1 MELLLTPFPA
11 LHGREKRHCRMGT
24 TMVKLDMTRAH
35 SLFIVP
41 VIVPLLA
48 AGLLL
53 LPHGAGAQIVVSG
66 PATPTARLLTSWFTR
81 HIPARFEAR
90 GRFEVHPLHDGAMEA
105 YLRGSDDTGSD
116 QNQSSHA
123 GDGEIDGVFEDNPAR
138 ITLRVPASGQPDLYT
153 FAHEY
158 GHYVWFNL
166 LSRDDKNRYESIYK
180 KQKALHHLVTRYA
193 QTDVEE
199 GFAEAFSFYANEPP
213 LLLHRDALSYQFLSQ
228 WPATPP
234 AS

>member
-1 MELLLTPFPA
+1 
-11 LHGREKRHCRMGT
+11 
-24 TMVKLDMTRAH
+24 MVKLGMTRARL
-35 SLFIVP
+35 LFL
-41 VIVPLLA
+41 VPLLA

-53 LPHGAGAQIVVSG
+53 APRGAGAQIVVTG
-66 PATPTARLLTSWFTR
+66 PATLTARSLTSWFAH

-90 GRFEVHPLHDGAMEA
+90 GRFEVHPLNDGEMEA
-105 YLRGSDDTGSD
+105 YLRDGDADSD
-116 QNQSSHA
+116 QDQSSHA

-138 ITLRVPASGQPDLYT
+138 ITLRIPASGQPDLYT

-158 GHYVWFNL
+158 GHYIWFNL
-166 LSRDDKNRYESIYK
+166 LSRDDKKRYEGIYK

-213 LLLHRDALSYQFLSQ
+213 LLLRRDALSYQFLSQ
-228 WPATPP
+228 WPAPP
-234 AS
+234 AP

>member
-1 MELLLTPFPA
+1 
-11 LHGREKRHCRMGT
+11 
-24 TMVKLDMTRAH
+24 MVKLGMTRARL
-35 SLFIVP
+35 LFL
-41 VIVPLLA
+41 VPLLA

-53 LPHGAGAQIVVSG
+53 APRGAGAQIVVTG
-66 PATPTARLLTSWFTR
+66 PATLTARSLTSWFAH

-90 GRFEVHPLHDGAMEA
+90 GRFEVHPLNDGEMEA
-105 YLRGSDDTGSD
+105 YLRDGDSDSD
-116 QNQSSHA
+116 QDQSSHA

-138 ITLRVPASGQPDLYT
+138 ITLRIPASGQPDLYT

-158 GHYVWFNL
+158 GHYIWFNL
-166 LSRDDKNRYESIYK
+166 LSRDDKKRYEGIYK

-213 LLLHRDALSYQFLSQ
+213 LLLRRDALSYQFLSQ
-228 WPATPP
+228 WPAPP
-234 AS
+234 AP

>member
-1 MELLLTPFPA
+1 M
-11 LHGREKRHCRMGT
+11 
-24 TMVKLDMTRAH
+24 TMVKSSMKRAR
-35 SLFIVP
+35 LLLL
-41 VIVPLLA
+41 VPLLA

-53 LPHGAGAQIVVSG
+53 SPHGAGAQIVVTG
-66 PATPTARLLTSWFTR
+66 PVTPTARSLTSWFAR

-90 GRFEVHPLHDGAMEA
+90 GRFEVHALSDDEMDA
-105 YLRGSDDTGSD
+105 YLRSGDADADQD
-116 QNQSSHA
+116 QNSHA
-123 GDGEIDGVFEDNPAR
+123 DDGEIDGVFEDHPAR
-138 ITLRVPASGQPDLYT
+138 ITLRIPASGQPDLYT

-158 GHYVWFNL
+158 GHYVWFTL
-166 LSRDDKNRYESIYK
+166 LSRNDKKRYASIYK

-228 WPATPP
+228 WSAP
-234 AS
+234 